1 MRIIIVVLVL
11 IACLSFVIAQNETLN
26 QTEFNETESAPEPS
40 EESPQSNEPAQS
52 EVSDAVTILDAKKAA
67 LSLAASNHLIQ
78 MDSAIE
84 VAKEKNLNY
93 SELTPIR
100 DEFEKQKDTIGNVQ
114 DRASLFATEDLLQNL
129 AKQFLLKAKEI
140 GVRAYGSRL
149 KDKISQLKETRANE
163 SEYYSERAIEARKI
177 AILRSFDH
185 HVDIVNNA
193 INKSES
199 RNVSVIEVKAAL
211 DEFVS
216 LKPELVSAINS
227 MNKDQI
233 LATNKRVK
241 EAWKKIRD
249 VFIDVHLGDKIQ
261 RSIDRG
267 NSITSVAESNIRKL
281 KSARIQTGAIESRL
295 AEFRKYLEDAQ
306 EAVNSGDYVA
316 AQDALRSA
324 RNSLNELKTTHDKA
338 IEVKT

>member
-67 LSLAASNHLIQ
+67 LSLAAS
-78 MDSAIE
+78 SAIE

>member
-1 MRIIIVVLVL
+1 
-11 IACLSFVIAQNETLN
+11 
-26 QTEFNETESAPEPS
+26 
-40 EESPQSNEPAQS
+40 
-52 EVSDAVTILDAKKAA
+52 
-67 LSLAASNHLIQ
+67 
-78 MDSAIE
+78 
-84 VAKEKNLNY
+84 
-93 SELTPIR
+93 
-100 DEFEKQKDTIGNVQ
+100 
-114 DRASLFATEDLLQNL
+114 
-129 AKQFLLKAKEI
+129 
-140 GVRAYGSRL
+140 
-149 KDKISQLKETRANE
+149 
-163 SEYYSERAIEARKI
+163 
-177 AILRSFDH
+177 
-185 HVDIVNNA
+185 
-193 INKSES
+193 
-199 RNVSVIEVKAAL
+199 
-211 DEFVS
+211 
-216 LKPELVSAINS
+216 